1 MLENT
6 HINIYVVGEPNK
18 ELNYAAMELSK
29 YLRKLYTKV
38 SISSENKTEYA
49 IDTKGIYLGTLKY
62 FKEMRKLKEENNP
75 LKDGYDICIKDM
87 NGYIAG
93 VNERSVLLG
102 VYRYLVHCG
111 CKFIRPGVK
120 GEYIP
125 QCKSYVDAEIIETPD
140 YDHRGICI
148 EGAVSYE
155 NLRDII
161 EWSPKIGYNSYFI
174 QFKNAY
180 PFLKKWYSHEGN
192 EFLKDEALTYEK
204 AEKYTKSLEGEIKKR
219 NLIYHGV
226 GHGWTCDPLGFPV
239 LEIEKKVTEVPKEIE
254 KYLALVKGK
263 REFSNGIPVNTNLC
277 YSNKKVR
284 SIIINEIVD
293 YLSKNPQLD
302 ILHFWLA
309 DGTNNHCECDECVRE
324 RPSYYYVK
332 MLKELDEALTLKN
345 IKTKIAFL
353 IYVDLLWAPEVKEHM
368 DEDRFIM
375 MFAPITREYNHS
387 FQELNEGGQV
397 QEYKRNHLDFPKKPW
412 DNLLYLKEWKKHF
425 SGDAFDFD
433 YHLVWEHFFDL
444 GYIRISRTL
453 YEDILALK
461 DNGLNGMISCQMNR
475 AFMPHS
481 LPNYVMA
488 KTLWNRNL
496 SFNEIKKDYFKN
508 TFGNERGSVYENYFQ
523 ELSECF
529 CAEYARGDISG
540 NNIEAAK
547 NFEREIKTIL
557 EFRPLI
563 IEDLNK
569 EEDIMVKESYNIALH
584 HSYFAELYCN
594 TLLHKSKGEEEK
606 AINSWRDL
614 KNYLYKNELEIK
626 GYLDVY
632 HFIQTLEN
640 ALKLKGT
647 TNIQGRI

>member
-1 MLENT
+1 MPENT
-6 HINIYVVGEPNK
+6 QINIYVVGEFNK
-18 ELNYAAMELSK
+18 ELAYAAEELSK
-29 YLRKLYTKV
+29 YLKKLYANL
-38 SISSENKTEYA
+38 SINNENKTEYEKDA
-49 IDTKGIYLGTLKY
+49 NGIYLGTLRD
-62 FKEMRKLKEENNP
+62 FKGISKLKNENNP
-75 LKDGYDICIKDM
+75 LKDGYEIDIKHLK
-87 NGYIAG
+87 GYIVG

-102 VYRYLVHCG
+102 VYRYLNHCG
-111 CKFIRPGVK
+111 CKFIRPGAK

-125 QCKSYVDAEIIETPD
+125 QCKKFFDVEIIETPD
-140 YDHRGICI
+140 YDYRGICI

-155 NLRDII
+155 NVRDII

-180 PFLKKWYSHEGN
+180 PFFEKWYAHEGN
-192 EFLKDEALTYEK
+192 EFLEEEALTYKQAKE
-204 AEKYTKSLEGEIKKR
+204 YTKSLEKEIKKR

-239 LEIEKKVTEVPKEIE
+239 LEIEKKVTEVPEDIQE
-254 KYLALVKGK
+254 YLALVKGK

-293 YLSKNPQLD
+293 YLSNNPQLD

-309 DGTNNHCECDECVRE
+309 DGTNNHCECEECVKE

-353 IYVDLLWAPEVKEHM
+353 IYVDLLWAPEVKEHIN
-368 DEDRFIM
+368 EDRFIM

-387 FQELNEGGQV
+387 FQELNPGGKI
-397 QEYKRNHLDFPKKPW
+397 QEYKRNQLDFPKSPR

-425 SGDAFDFD
+425 LGDSFDFD

-444 GYIRISRTL
+444 GYIRISKVL

-461 DNGLNGMISCQMNR
+461 DNKLNGMISCQMNR

-488 KTLWNRNL
+488 ETLWNSTL
-496 SFNEIKKDYFKN
+496 SFNEIKREYFKSA
-508 TFGNERGSVYENYFQ
+508 FGNERGSYYENYFQ
-523 ELSECF
+523 ELSKNF
-529 CAEYARGDISG
+529 CPEYARGEISG
-540 NNIEAAK
+540 INMEAAN
-547 NFEREIKTIL
+547 NFERELKTIL
-557 EFRPLI
+557 EFRPFI

-569 EEDIMVKESYNIALH
+569 EEEVMVKESYHLALH
-584 HSYFAELYCN
+584 HSYFAELYCK
-594 TLLHKSKGEEEK
+594 TLLYKSKGEDEK
-606 AINSWRDL
+606 AINSWGEL
-614 KNYLYKNELEIK
+614 KNYLYKNELEIQSSM
-626 GYLDVY
+626 DVL
-632 HFIQTLEN
+632 HFINTLEN

-647 TNIQGRI
+647 SNIQGRV